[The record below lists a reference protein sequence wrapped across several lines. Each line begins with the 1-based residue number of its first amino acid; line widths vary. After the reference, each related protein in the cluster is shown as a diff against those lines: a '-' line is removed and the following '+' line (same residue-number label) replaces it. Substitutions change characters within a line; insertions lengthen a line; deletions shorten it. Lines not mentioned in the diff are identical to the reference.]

1 MCLHKLQVQELYQE
15 IVEERYKG
23 INIDQK
29 VKSFPI
35 ECFTLSRRGYA
46 SEDTS
51 RGSRP
56 RENLTMGP
64 YTRGRPRIYSQPRQ
78 QCT

>member
-15 IVEERYKG
+15 IAEERYKG

-29 VKSFPI
+29 VKNFPI

-46 SEDTS
+46 SEEFA
-51 RGSRP
+51 GL
-56 RENLTMGP
+56 NLRTTIKLNNMS
-64 YTRGRPRIYSQPRQ
+64 TK
-78 QCT
+78 